1 MIELI
6 MEQIE
11 LILSEIKVRPVI
23 LHLKI
28 DDVTYYLVI
37 RE

>member
-1 MIELI
+1 MVN
-6 MEQIE
+6 
-11 LILSEIKVRPVI
+11 EIVEHIKSLLDEFKVRPII

-37 RE
+37 W